1 VSDIY
6 PTGYGAQSYVSFT
19 ALYPEWVWRYYLST
33 GDVAGTAT
41 LYPVLKR
48 LSDYLWRPVHE
59 STGLVTGV
67 PLAQSADSNYGYD
80 FDTEC
85 DTSINVLSANA
96 FARIALVADLVGDAQ
111 GAAVQ
116 KSRAKIV
123 TDAVNRYLVR
133 TNGLYADGLR
143 SDGTL
148 SPNSSQVANIQPL
161 AYGLVPPE
169 RRAAVGRYVASLGI
183 SCEPDHGMELLR
195 SLHAAGLDA
204 DVVETLT
211 DASRPGWAWTL
222 AHGGTFT
229 WEAWLLS
236 DLIGDSM
243 SHGWGSAALVAM
255 QEALLGVSPAVPK
268 AGQPPTVLEIAPAF
282 GVLDS
287 ASGAVPTV
295 SGTASISWARS
306 RDLHVALKLPPNSQ
320 AVMRLPAKSPASV
333 TVSSVPVEHVDGIS
347 VESSQDG
354 EVSIAVG
361 AGSYELDIS
370 SG

>member
-1 VSDIY
+1 
-6 PTGYGAQSYVSFT
+6 
-19 ALYPEWVWRYYLST
+19 
-33 GDVAGTAT
+33 
-41 LYPVLKR
+41 
-48 LSDYLWRPVHE
+48 
-59 STGLVTGV
+59 
-67 PLAQSADSNYGYD
+67 
-80 FDTEC
+80 
-85 DTSINVLSANA
+85 
-96 FARIALVADLVGDAQ
+96 
-111 GAAVQ
+111 
-116 KSRAKIV
+116 
-123 TDAVNRYLVR
+123 
-133 TNGLYADGLR
+133 
-143 SDGTL
+143 
-148 SPNSSQVANIQPL
+148 
-161 AYGLVPPE
+161 
-169 RRAAVGRYVASLGI
+169 
-183 SCEPDHGMELLR
+183 
-195 SLHAAGLDA
+195 
-204 DVVETLT
+204 
-211 DASRPGWAWTL
+211 
-222 AHGGTFT
+222 
-229 WEAWLLS
+229 
-236 DLIGDSM
+236 
-243 SHGWGSAALVAM
+243 M